1 MNQII
6 DDVHQLLSRL
16 VCQTQL
22 QNYMNRLFYCC
33 VALTTCFCVHAQD
46 ASSIRIQKTS
56 FKKDTLNVIQFGAK
70 SDPFFENSKAIN
82 EAILAMNKK
91 GGGVVLIP
99 AGTFISGPITL
110 RSNVNLH
117 LAKNA
122 LLIFSSDFKLYPLVK
137 SSFEG
142 VDAARCQSPVSAE
155 NETNIAITGLGIM
168 DGNGFYWRPLKK
180 EKVTDSEWK
189 KHQLKYGGA
198 LTDDKKTWYPSVA
211 AAEASTKKDIGK
223 LINGKKPTDFEAI
236 KDFLRPHMVR
246 ISGCKKVLI
255 KDITFENSPFWT
267 THILLSEDI
276 TVSGLKVKNPWYG
289 TNTDAI
295 DVESCKNVL
304 LEDCVFDTGD
314 DGITIKSGRDEDGR
328 KRGVPTQNVIVKNC
342 TVYHAHGGFVV
353 GSEMSGGVKNIYVSD
368 CSFIGSD
375 IGLRFKTT
383 RGRGG
388 VVQNI
393 YVKNINM
400 KDIPGE
406 AILFDMYYA
415 AQDPIAIVGEK
426 REPPI
431 VETLPVTDATPQFK
445 NFFFDNII
453 CDGASKAVFIR
464 GIPEMP
470 VKNVQLTHLYIK
482 ADKGI
487 DIQEADGV
495 SISNSNIISKDTN
508 PFAYILNSTNVHFNQ
523 MNFGKTADLFMLLQ
537 GSRSGK
543 IKLSKSNLGL
553 AKKGIIADF
562 GATENMVEK
571 N

>member
-1 MNQII
+1 
-6 DDVHQLLSRL
+6 
-16 VCQTQL
+16 
-22 QNYMNRLFYCC
+22 MNRLFYFCIAL
-33 VALTTCFCVHAQD
+33 VASFCVQAQN

-56 FKKDTLNVIQFGAK
+56 FRRDTLNIIQFGAK

-82 EAILAMNKK
+82 DAILAMNKK

-99 AGTFISGPITL
+99 AGTFIAGPITL
-110 RSNVNLH
+110 KSNVNLH

-122 LLIFSSDFKLYPLVK
+122 LLIFSADFNLYPLVK

-142 VDAARCQSPVSAE
+142 VDAARCQSPISAE
-155 NETNIAITGLGIM
+155 NETNIAITGMGIM

-180 EKVTDSEWK
+180 EKLSESEWK

-198 LTDDKKTWYPSVA
+198 LTEDKKTWYPSVA

-223 LINGKKPTDFEAI
+223 LINGKKLADFESI
-236 KDFLRPHMVR
+236 KDFLRPNMIR
-246 ISGCKKVLI
+246 IAGCTKVLI
-255 KDITFENSPFWT
+255 QDITFENSPAWT
-267 THILLSEDI
+267 THLLLSEDI

-289 TNTDAI
+289 ANTDAI
-295 DVESCKNVL
+295 DIESCKNVL

-342 TVYHAHGGFVV
+342 TIYHAHGGFVV
-353 GSEMSGGVKNIYVSD
+353 GSEMSGGVKNIYVSE
-368 CSFIGSD
+368 CTFIGSD

-388 VVQNI
+388 VVENI

-415 AQDPIAIVGEK
+415 AQDPIAIAGEK
-426 REPPI
+426 REPPK
-431 VETLPVTDATPQFK
+431 VETLPVTEATPQFK
-445 NFFFDNII
+445 NFFFDNIK
-453 CDGASKAVFIR
+453 CDGASKAVFVR

-470 VKNVQLTHLYIK
+470 VKNIQLTHLFIK

-495 SISNSNIISKDTN
+495 NISNSIIISKDTN
-508 PFAYILNSTNVHFNQ
+508 PFAYILNSTNVHFDQ
-523 MNFGKTADLFMLLQ
+523 MDFGKTADLFMLLQ

-543 IKLSKSNLGL
+543 IKLSKINIGL
-553 AKKGIIADF
+553 AKKSINAEF
-562 GATENMVEK
+562 GATETMVEK

>member
-1 MNQII
+1 
-6 DDVHQLLSRL
+6 
-16 VCQTQL
+16 
-22 QNYMNRLFYCC
+22 MNRLFYCC
-33 VALTTCFCVHAQD
+33 VALASSFFVQAQN
-46 ASSIRIQKTS
+46 ASSIRIQKTE
-56 FKKDTLNVIQFGAK
+56 FKKDTLNIIQFGAK
-70 SDPFFENSKAIN
+70 PGPFYENGKAIN
-82 EAILAMNKK
+82 DAILAMNKK

-99 AGTFISGPITL
+99 AGTFITGPITL
-110 RSNVNLH
+110 KSNINLH

-122 LLIFSSDFKLYPLVK
+122 LLIFSADFNLYPLVK

-142 VDAARCQSPVSAE
+142 VDAARCQSPISSE
-155 NETNIAITGLGIM
+155 NETNIAITGKGVM

-180 EKVTDSEWK
+180 EKMTESEWK

-198 LTDDKKTWYPSVA
+198 LSEDKKTWYPSVA
-211 AAEASTKKDIGK
+211 AAAASTKKDIGK
-223 LINGKKPTDFEAI
+223 LINGKKLADFESI
-236 KDFLRPHMVR
+236 KDFLRPNMIR
-246 ISGCKKVLI
+246 IAGCKKVLI
-255 KDITFENSPFWT
+255 ENITVENSPAWT

-289 TNTDAI
+289 ANTDAI

-342 TVYHAHGGFVV
+342 TVYHAHGGFVI
-353 GSEMSGGVKNIYVSD
+353 GSEMSGGVKNIYVND
-368 CSFIGSD
+368 CTFIGSD

-388 VVQNI
+388 LVENI
-393 YVKNINM
+393 FVKNINM

-426 REPPI
+426 REPPK
-431 VETLPVTDATPQFK
+431 VELLPVNEATPQFK
-445 NFFFDNII
+445 NFYFDNII
-453 CDGASKAVFIR
+453 CDGAAKAVFIR

-470 VKNVQLTHLYIK
+470 VTNVQFSRLNIK

-487 DIQEADGV
+487 DIQEADGI
-495 SISNSNIISKDTN
+495 SIINSTIISKDTN
-508 PFAYILNSTNVHFNQ
+508 PFVYILNSQNIHFEQ
-523 MNFGKTADLFMLLQ
+523 INFGKEAQLFMLLQ
-537 GSRSGK
+537 GNRSRK
-543 IKLSKSNLGL
+543 IKLANIQLSA
-553 AKKGIIADF
+553 AKKSIIADF
-562 GATENMVEK
+562 GANENMVEK